1 LADTPEQRI
10 AHLSERLRDSR
21 RQLVELAEAMRGE
34 RPPPGEPA
42 EEQKHGG
49 FPHSRL
55 MRALM
60 GKPVGVALGTAAVA
74 ATMMR
79 PRLLLG
85 ALRFTPML
93 RPLLMRYVL
102 PRLLGQR

>member
-1 LADTPEQRI
+1 MADTSEQRI
-10 AHLSERLRDSR
+10 ARVRERLHGSR
-21 RQLVELAEAMRGE
+21 EEFFELAQSMHGH
-34 RPPPGEPA
+34 EPESA
-42 EEQKHGG
+42 EGHEHTADAG

-60 GKPVGVALGTAAVA
+60 GKRVGVALGTAAVA
-74 ATMMR
+74 ATVLR
-79 PRLLLG
+79 PRLLLR
-85 ALRFTPML
+85 ALRLTPML

>member
-1 LADTPEQRI
+1 VADTSEQHI
-10 AHLSERLRDSR
+10 ARVRWRLHESR
-21 RQLVELAEAMRGE
+21 EQFFDLAQAMRGQPSPSAE
-34 RPPPGEPA
+34 ACGQPA
-42 EEQKHGG
+42 DSG

-74 ATMMR
+74 ATVMR

-85 ALRFTPML
+85 ALRLTPML